1 LAAVVHA
8 DYRSRPNSLSDPG
21 GITRELGKRARRT
34 RKAPC
39 TSVRTARIFAVPREP
54 ITLTVSPGF
63 SFMLPLDA
71 DLQMRSPTL
80 YFLNIALR
88 PLVADKN

>member
-1 LAAVVHA
+1 
-8 DYRSRPNSLSDPG
+8 
-21 GITRELGKRARRT
+21 
-34 RKAPC
+34 
-39 TSVRTARIFAVPREP
+39 VPREP